1 MNERLNMIVL
11 TRPVII
17 LGRNRI
23 LMKYQIKIIQTIR
36 KLCLMLPTCK
46 KHISRN
52 VLWASV

>member
-23 LMKYQIKIIQTIR
+23 LMKYQIKTYYRQYE
-36 KLCLMLPTCK
+36 
-46 KHISRN
+46 N
-52 VLWASV
+52 FV